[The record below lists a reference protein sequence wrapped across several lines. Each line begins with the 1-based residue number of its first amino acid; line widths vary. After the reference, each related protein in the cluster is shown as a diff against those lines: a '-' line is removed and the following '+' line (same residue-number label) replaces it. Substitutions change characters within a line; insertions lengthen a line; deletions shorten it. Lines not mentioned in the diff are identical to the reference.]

1 MKSSNL
7 MEVLIPVL
15 AVILFTACQSGNTRE
30 QTAASESDDAPVVPI
45 DHTDAI
51 QGAWTTDYTNDEGE
65 EVQIMAI
72 VVDGYI
78 AGTFYNEAEKRFD
91 GTLGGSW
98 SIEDDKFSL
107 NFEFNTMDTTTVGTT
122 NVSTFDLK
130 GDTILFE
137 GDDRTWVR
145 VDDGTPGELAGA
157 YLITG
162 RKRDG
167 ELSRRTPGA
176 RKTMKILS
184 GTRFQWIAYHTE
196 TTRFSGTGGGTYTT
210 VGDDYTEN
218 IEFFSR
224 DSSRV
229 GASLGFKWSLDS
241 GEWHHSGLSSKG
253 QPIYEIWTPRQ
264 MLDQAA
270 VQE

>member
-1 MKSSNL
+1 MKHFNK
-7 MEVLIPVL
+7 
-15 AVILFTACQSGNTRE
+15 ALFASVVCL
-30 QTAASESDDAPVVPI
+30 AASGLWSCGGGNQTNDNAATTEPAPAPV
-45 DHTDAI
+45 DYAENI
-51 QGAWTTDYTNDEGE
+51 QGAWTTTYTNEAGE
-65 EVQIMAI
+65 EVEVMTI

-78 AGTFYNEAEKRFD
+78 AETFYNKNEKRFD

-98 SIEDDKFSL
+98 TIEGNKFNL
-107 NFEFNTMDTTTVGTT
+107 NFEFNALDTTQVGKTA
-122 NVSTFDLK
+122 VLTFDLK

-137 GDDRTWVR
+137 GDEKIWTR
-145 VDDGTPGELAGA
+145 VDDGSPGELNGA

-167 ELSRRTPGA
+167 EISRRTPGA

-196 TTRFSGTGGGTYTT
+196 TTKFSGTGGGTYTT
-210 VGDDYTEN
+210 IGDDYTEN

-229 GASLGFKWSLDS
+229 GANLGFKWALDS

-253 QPIYEIWTPRQ
+253 APIYEIWTPRG
-264 MLDQAA
+264 MLDAA
-270 VQE
+270 AAQQ

>member
-1 MKSSNL
+1 MKSSR
-7 MEVLIPVL
+7 LIPVL
-15 AVILFTACQSGNTRE
+15 ASVLTVIIFSACQNSKPKE
-30 QTAASESDDAPVVPI
+30 QASESTTPVEEV
-45 DHTDAI
+45 DYTDEI
-51 QGAWTTDYTNDEGE
+51 QGAWTATYSNDAGE
-65 EVQIMAI
+65 QVQIMTI

-78 AGTFYNEAEKRFD
+78 AETFYNEGEKRFD

-98 SIEDDKFSL
+98 TVDGNQFSL
-107 NFEFNTMDTTTVGTT
+107 TYEFHTMDTTKVGSTD
-122 NVSTFDLK
+122 VLTFDLQ
-130 GDTILFE
+130 GDKILFE

-145 VDDGTPGELAGA
+145 VDSGEPGELAGA

-167 ELSRRTPGA
+167 EISRRTPGA

-270 VQE
+270 VRN

>member
-1 MKSSNL
+1 MKSKTLYS
-7 MEVLIPVL
+7 VLIYS
-15 AVILFTACQSGNTRE
+15 LFATAMIACQSSK
-30 QTAASESDDAPVVPI
+30 SESETADASNEAPVAEVNY
-45 DHTDAI
+45 TDEI
-51 QGAWTTDYTNDEGE
+51 QGAWTTSYTNDEGQ
-65 EVQIMAI
+65 EVQIMTI

-78 AGTFYNEAEKRFD
+78 AETFYNEAEKRFD

-98 SIEDDKFSL
+98 SIEGNKFNL
-107 NFEFNTMDTTTVGTT
+107 NFEFNTMDTTAVGTT
-122 NVSTFDLK
+122 AVLTFDLK

-137 GDDRTWVR
+137 GDEKIWVR
-145 VDDGTPGELAGA
+145 VDDGAPGALNGA

-167 ELSRRTPGA
+167 EISRRTPGA

-253 QPIYEIWTPRQ
+253 SPIYEIWTPRQ
-264 MLDQAA
+264 MLDEVAA
-270 VQE
+270 AQE

>member
-1 MKSSNL
+1 MKHLNKTL
-7 MEVLIPVL
+7 LGTLLFL
-15 AVILFTACQSGNTRE
+15 AAFGLWSCGGNQTKDT
-30 QTAASESDDAPVVPI
+30 TAATEPAPV
-45 DHTDAI
+45 DHTENI
-51 QGAWTTDYTNDEGE
+51 QGAWTASWSNEAGQ
-65 EVQIMAI
+65 EVEAMVI

-78 AGTFYNEAEKRFD
+78 AETFYNRSEKRFD
-91 GTLGGSW
+91 GTMGGSYTV
-98 SIEDDKFSL
+98 DGNKFNFS
-107 NFEFNTMDTTTVGTT
+107 FEFNTLDTTKVGTT
-122 NVSTFDLK
+122 DVLTFDLK

-137 GDDRTWVR
+137 GDDRVWTR
-145 VDDGTPGELAGA
+145 VDDGTPGELSGA

-167 ELSRRTPGA
+167 EISRSTPGA

-229 GASLGFKWSLDS
+229 GASLSFKWALDS
-241 GEWHHSGLSSKG
+241 GEWHHSGYSSKG
-253 QPIYEIWTPRQ
+253 DPMYEIWTPRS
-264 MLDQAA
+264 MLDAA
-270 VQE
+270 ASNE

>member
-1 MKSSNL
+1 MQKINITILRTLIFFAILGLWSCGGSTKQEESSTEL
-7 MEVLIPVL
+7 EEPTPVD
-15 AVILFTACQSGNTRE
+15 
-30 QTAASESDDAPVVPI
+30 ASE
-45 DHTDAI
+45 AI
-51 QGAWTTDYTNDEGE
+51 QGAWTTKYTNDAGQDVE
-65 EVQIMAI
+65 IMTI

-78 AGTFYNEAEKRFD
+78 AETFYNLKEKRFD

-98 SIEDDKFSL
+98 TIDGNKFNL
-107 NFEFNTMDTTTVGTT
+107 NFEFNTLDTTQVGKTS
-122 NVSTFDLK
+122 VLTFDLQ

-137 GDDRTWVR
+137 GDEKIWTR
-145 VDDGTPGELAGA
+145 VDDGTPGKLNGA

-167 ELSRRTPGA
+167 EISKRTPGA

-196 TTRFSGTGGGTYTT
+196 TTKFSGTGGGTYTT

-229 GASLGFKWSLDS
+229 GASLGFKWALDS

-253 QPIYEIWTPRQ
+253 DPIYEIWTPRG
-264 MLDQAA
+264 MLDAA
-270 VQE
+270 SSNQ